1 MSTGRLQDPVAVS
14 LWDQMMGRSKD
25 VLGTSVETHYNRED
39 YHKKHPSEI
48 RRPDDVPRRFP
59 KGPNIWDLQG
69 TFRGLSG
76 DQYKH

>member
-39 YHKKHPSEI
+39 YHKKHPGEI
-48 RRPDDVPRRFP
+48 RRPDDVP
-59 KGPNIWDLQG
+59 
-69 TFRGLSG
+69 
-76 DQYKH
+76 